1 VELVSNEESIDMAR
15 RLAKEEGILSGIS
28 CGAAA
33 VVAIRLGKLPGFAG
47 KTIVTVFP
55 DAAERYLSTTLFE
68 GMFDA

>member
-1 VELVSNEESIDMAR
+1 V
-15 RLAKEEGILSGIS
+15 
-28 CGAAA
+28 A
-33 VVAIRLGKLPGFAG
+33 VRLGKLPEFEG